1 MKVFMKQTKAEALL
15 IQGWCIIFFIHNSF
29 WKREKLRRC
38 IDVHEIRDL
47 QNTAWN
53 VKTQDTK
60 WRLPCTHTR
69 WSEDM
74 LIPKILLSLN
84 DYETDVENLGV
95 PPNEMGVPELEADI
109 ALDITNYF
117 LTDRRCS
124 FLSIGSFAAQ
134 LREKGKL
141 TEFYQAGCQNLFLTS
156 VAHCHW
162 LSFTVLLTYYGHYTL
177 ELLVIPL
184 AWNIISMLEVSE
196 LQPTFRFDLNNLV
209 MDSAKILSFL
219 LLILHE
225 RWLQRLG
232 CKLKVQQR
240 LWLSSLTWTM
250 KVHQRMTLNQMQM
263 LPCYLTKSI

>member
-1 MKVFMKQTKAEALL
+1 
-15 IQGWCIIFFIHNSF
+15 
-29 WKREKLRRC
+29 
-38 IDVHEIRDL
+38 
-47 QNTAWN
+47 
-53 VKTQDTK
+53 
-60 WRLPCTHTR
+60 
-69 WSEDM
+69 M

-95 PPNEMGVPELEADI
+95 SPNEMGVPELEADI

-162 LSFTVLLTYYGHYTL
+162 LSFTVLLTYYSHYTL

-184 AWNIISMLEVSE
+184 ASNIISMLEVSE
-196 LQPTFRFDLNNLV
+196 LKPTFRFDLNNV
-209 MDSAKILSFL
+209 
-219 LLILHE
+219 
-225 RWLQRLG
+225 
-232 CKLKVQQR
+232 
-240 LWLSSLTWTM
+240 
-250 KVHQRMTLNQMQM
+250 
-263 LPCYLTKSI
+263 